1 MPAPVPEPP
10 APPRVSLRVE
20 IDMEAGVATI
30 ELDEGSDRV
39 TLTREG
45 DRWVLGS

>member
-1 MPAPVPEPP
+1 
-10 APPRVSLRVE
+10 VSLRVE
-20 IDMEAGVATI
+20 IDMDAGVATI

-45 DRWVLGS
+45 DRWILGA